1 MRTKLTEQHKQRISQ
16 GLKRYYQNVDE
27 QKELR
32 RRQKI
37 SDGMNR
43 YFNAP
48 DEQTEQN
55 RRKKMSQRMRLQN
68 ALLKNFE
75 SYIKQLD
82 IEQYLKKPTGT
93 VDIDADADA
102 ESKNK
107 KE

>member
-16 GLKRYYQNVDE
+16 GLIRYYQNVE
-27 QKELR
+27 VEKELR

-43 YFNAP
+43 YFANP
-48 DEQTEQN
+48 NEQAEQN
-55 RRKKMSQRMRLQN
+55 RRKKMSQRMKLQN

-75 SYIKQLD
+75 SYIKQIN

-107 KE
+107 